1 MQHGVYIDIITQY
14 TFIHCSVFEFI
25 GWT

>member
-14 TFIHCSVFEFI
+14 TFIHC
-25 GWT
+25 